1 MGKSTKVEIPEEQL
15 TAFDQLVERF
25 DNIYRKGKTAPY
37 TSVNGHMFS
46 LLAKDGTL
54 GLRLSKA
61 EQAEFRAQ
69 YESGDFVQYGAVMR
83 DYVRV
88 PTALQLDIDALMPW
102 FAKAHAFAASLK
114 PK

>member
-1 MGKSTKVEIPEEQL
+1 MGKSTKVEIPEQQL
-15 TAFDQLVERF
+15 AAFDQLVERF
-25 DNIYRKGKTAPY
+25 DDIERKGKTAPY

-54 GLRLSKA
+54 GIRLDKA
-61 EQAEFRAQ
+61 DQADFRGQ

-88 PTALQLDIDALMPW
+88 PKSLQLDIDAMAPW
-102 FAKAHAFAASLK
+102 FAKAHAFASSLK